1 MRSFLLAIF
10 LACAFAAPAYAG
22 DEELADRDG
31 SANWSVSAAGGATVI
46 DNGGDQPFGRV
57 GVTRI
62 LGDGYVRASVTHF
75 STRDGEGLIDA
86 VPAKTWQIAL
96 GGGYSTG
103 AFGIHGYG
111 AIGWRDFQQ
120 EAYRRRSGA
129 GIIIDSQGK
138 TLAAGLTLT
147 YALALDERSVLS
159 PFLAGDIGR
168 IDTARAIE
176 VISRGTI
183 AQKERQNSRTAS
195 VGLTVDRLIGPEME
209 HRIEAYGGVV
219 TTSNSAVAI
228 RSSAPIEAARL
239 FGPQDIP
246 GSKDSWGE
254 YGASA
259 SFRLSDALYLDLSAV
274 RTAGYRGGEAAS
286 LYAGLRFRF

>member
-1 MRSFLLAIF
+1 MNKLLLGAVS
-10 LACAFAAPAYAG
+10 ACAFTAPVHAS
-22 DEELADRDG
+22 DNELSAPDD
-31 SANWSVSAAGGATVI
+31 SANWSVTAAGGATVI
-46 DNGGDQPFGRV
+46 INGGDRPFGRL
-57 GVTRI
+57 GVTRL
-62 LGDGYVRASVTHF
+62 LGEGYVRASLTHF

-86 VPAKTWQIAL
+86 VPATTWQVSL
-96 GGGYSTG
+96 GSGYGKGGF
-103 AFGIHGYG
+103 AIHGYG
-111 AIGWRDFQQ
+111 AIGWRNFQQ

-138 TLAAGLTLT
+138 TLSGGLTLT
-147 YALALDERSVLS
+147 YALALDGKSILS

-176 VISRGTI
+176 VIGRGTI
-183 AQKERQNSRTAS
+183 AQKERQNSKTGS
-195 VGLTVDRLIGPEME
+195 IGLTLDRLIGSESE
-209 HRIEAYGGVV
+209 HRIEAYLAFV

-259 SFRLSDALYLDLSAV
+259 SFRLSRQLHLDVSAV
-274 RTAGYRGGEAAS
+274 RTAGYKGGEATS
-286 LYAGLRFRF
+286 LYAGMRHSF